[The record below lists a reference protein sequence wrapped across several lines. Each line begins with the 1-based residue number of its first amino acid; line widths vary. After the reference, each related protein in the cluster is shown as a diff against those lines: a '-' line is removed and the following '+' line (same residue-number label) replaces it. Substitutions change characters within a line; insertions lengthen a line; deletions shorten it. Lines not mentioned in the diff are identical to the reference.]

1 MIDCGCTTTSICSY
15 GTPKRWCASI
25 SSRPL
30 FMSVAESIVIL
41 PPIVHVGCASAS
53 SIVTFWSS
61 SRERPRNGP
70 PDAVSVSLS
79 IVPGRRSLRISWKSA
94 ECSEST
100 GMIDAPVASAS
111 AMTSSPPTTSD
122 SLFASARSMPSP
134 SDATV
139 GPRPADPTSAFSTRS
154 APLSVTSLTSPSGP
168 LSTSPSVQRSAA
180 RAVARSSARP
190 IRLTP
195 NWAACSSSSVSLDP
209 AASATTSR
217 PLERETTSRAWVP
230 IDPVDPAMTMRR
242 TQASLGAPDLRRLR
256 AVHAHHVQV
265 LMAASQRRLAGR
277 PEPAG
282 VHLLVQHAGLERGP
296 LVRDHPSA
304 PDRDD
309 LEVVVGMAFV
319 VLLPVAP
326 AHARASGHEDPGA
339 RTVPSGLPRSLAGG
353 HAAVRV
359 ELLRVLAEVPDV
371 AGTVLRVP
379 VERVLDHAAVL
390 EHPVVH
396 DAGAAA
402 GYGAGLVRHH
412 EDVLRRRAFVGA
424 R

>member
-1 MIDCGCTTTSICSY
+1 
-15 GTPKRWCASI
+15 
-25 SSRPL
+25 
-30 FMSVAESIVIL
+30 
-41 PPIVHVGCASAS
+41 
-53 SIVTFWSS
+53 
-61 SRERPRNGP
+61 
-70 PDAVSVSLS
+70 
-79 IVPGRRSLRISWKSA
+79 
-94 ECSEST
+94 
-100 GMIDAPVASAS
+100 MIDAPVASAS
-111 AMTSSPPTTSD
+111 AMTSSPPTTRL
-122 SLFASARSMPSP
+122 SLLASARSMPSP

-139 GPRPADPTSAFSTRS
+139 GPSPAEPTSAFSTRS
-154 APLSVTSLTSPSGP
+154 APLSVTSFTSPSGP

-180 RAVARSSARP
+180 RAAARSSARP

-217 PLERETTSRAWVP
+217 SRERETTSRAWVP

-256 AVHAHHVQV
+256 ALHAHHVQV
-265 LMAASQRRLAGR
+265 LVTASQRRLTGG

-379 VERVLDHAAVL
+379 VERVLHDAVVL

-402 GYGAGLVRHH
+402 GYGAGLVRHD

-424 R
+424 RIPNDGSGLQREPPVVDAGGDRCRASRCGDYGRCDEGEHRYTGVSPIGSVSRSLNTTSRSSSSSISSAKPRAICSCSRARTACPAIA